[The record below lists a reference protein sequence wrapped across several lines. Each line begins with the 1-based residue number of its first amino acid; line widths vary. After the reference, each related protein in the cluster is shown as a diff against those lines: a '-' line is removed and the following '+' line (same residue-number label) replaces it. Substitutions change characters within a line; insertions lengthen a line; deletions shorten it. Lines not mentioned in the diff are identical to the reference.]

1 MRKDV
6 ERTYGI
12 LKGKWRI
19 LKNGICLHRVDVV
32 DHIWKTCCALH
43 NMLLHVDGYTEL
55 RNYDT
60 SDIGC
65 GVTIDDVNSIV
76 HLAVTTTLD
85 NVHDDFSRTSIND
98 IYKLPMNLFCNK
110 LIDHFDIL
118 FKQNKIGNI
127 EVVQRYDNN
136 KYRAIIIN
144 ISMLL

>member
-1 MRKDV
+1 MEFV
-6 ERTYGI
+6 CIGLMLLIIYGK
-12 LKGKWRI
+12 L
-19 LKNGICLHRVDVV
+19 VV
-32 DHIWKTCCALH
+32 LYT
-43 NMLLHVDGYTEL
+43 MLLHVNGYTEL

-65 GVTIDDVNSIV
+65 GVAIDDVNSTV

-136 KYRAIIIN
+136 KYRAIILN